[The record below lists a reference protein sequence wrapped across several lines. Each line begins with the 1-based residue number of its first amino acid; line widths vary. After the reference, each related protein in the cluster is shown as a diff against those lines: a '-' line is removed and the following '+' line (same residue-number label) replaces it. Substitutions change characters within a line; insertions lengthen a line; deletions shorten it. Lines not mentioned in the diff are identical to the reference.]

1 MEIIMKAW
9 KRKLVWLL
17 CAAMLTLSVS
27 LPVLAEEDMP
37 AVVEEKTDP
46 EDLTSEE
53 AQSLVQA
60 VAKQLGL
67 YGRYESISERSLY
80 KAAVE
85 RLIEEDPALYGTVLK
100 AMLESVDEHSEYYTA
115 EEAKGLM
122 ESINGE
128 VVGIGVT
135 IDFSN
140 PEAAVIASVIP
151 DTPADQAGLQV
162 GDILVSAD
170 GTDLRGMK
178 SESILKLVRG
188 EAGTPVRLEVERDGA
203 VLSYDL
209 IREAIIGTSVTAEVF
224 EEDGQKLMYIRVF
237 GFVKNTAEKF
247 KEALDQADQAGIT
260 NLIIDLRDNGG
271 GILDQAVQM
280 AGCFVPKDG
289 IITTEDHK
297 IELLNKVYKGTLAE
311 KSKYDTVVLINKNS
325 ASASE
330 VFAAALH
337 ENGAAR
343 LIGTRSYGKG
353 TIQSINGLQ
362 TGGMIKYTS
371 GFYLTPSGSNINGIG
386 LVPDSEVENQMVPVD
401 REKYGTFGYTRT
413 YEMGDTGE
421 EIRTAKEILNL
432 FGIYQGE
439 INDVFDQDMYYAVY
453 AFQTQAK
460 VFAYGV
466 LDLTTQLQLHN
477 YLGMAKIEQDDQIR
491 AGFSYFGMTYPGE

>member
-46 EDLTSEE
+46 EDLPSEE

-140 PEAAVIASVIP
+140 PAAAVIASVIP

-247 KEALDQADQAGIT
+247 KVALDQADQAGIT

-280 AGCFVPKDG
+280 AGCFCMAMLPLLWD
-289 IITTEDHK
+289 
-297 IELLNKVYKGTLAE
+297 ELSGENQQTMNRLSAQAIDELYTACKQDAQDIAIRDISGRMFLSGPQAETLQQ
-311 KSKYDTVVLINKNS
+311 
-325 ASASE
+325 
-330 VFAAALH
+330 AAALPA
-337 ENGAAR
+337 GDV
-343 LIGTRSYGKG
+343 
-353 TIQSINGLQ
+353 
-362 TGGMIKYTS
+362 
-371 GFYLTPSGSNINGIG
+371 YLT
-386 LVPDSEVENQMVPVD
+386 LTVE
-401 REKYGTFGYTRT
+401 
-413 YEMGDTGE
+413 
-421 EIRTAKEILNL
+421 L
-432 FGIYQGE
+432 FGPY
-439 INDVFDQDMYYAVY
+439 DSAA
-453 AFQTQAK
+453 AFARDCYTLTALAK
-460 VFAYGV
+460 QCTVPPENLHFAWDARSAAESSLNTGSLLYTEDYS
-466 LDLTTQLQLHN
+466 LDLSGAVQLDWTAQQMEQQTETE
-477 YLGMAKIEQDDQIR
+477 YLLDAENIPDE
-491 AGFSYFGMTYPGE
+491 EE

>member
-1 MEIIMKAW
+1 M
-9 KRKLVWLL
+9 
-17 CAAMLTLSVS
+17 
-27 LPVLAEEDMP
+27 
-37 AVVEEKTDP
+37 VEEKTDP

-140 PEAAVIASVIP
+140 PAAAVIASVIP

-280 AGCFVPKDG
+280 AGCFVPKDS

-337 ENGAAR
+337 ENGAA
-343 LIGTRSYGKG
+343 
-353 TIQSINGLQ
+353 
-362 TGGMIKYTS
+362 
-371 GFYLTPSGSNINGIG
+371 
-386 LVPDSEVENQMVPVD
+386 V
-401 REKYGTFGYTRT
+401 
-413 YEMGDTGE
+413 
-421 EIRTAKEILNL
+421 
-432 FGIYQGE
+432 
-439 INDVFDQDMYYAVY
+439 
-453 AFQTQAK
+453 
-460 VFAYGV
+460 
-466 LDLTTQLQLHN
+466 
-477 YLGMAKIEQDDQIR
+477 
-491 AGFSYFGMTYPGE
+491 